1 MATMERNEPSDSLG
15 TVASPDWWRRSG
27 AIRERRRR
35 TDSTSPTPRERRDHR
50 RHVAHVIMD
59 IRGQVQGSQV
69 TEIRGVTVDMSCG
82 GALAVFTE
90 QVAANPDNTFMVR
103 FVDSNRAPI
112 APGFRWGTVLRSD
125 LLTSEYVVAVKF
137 HQPLP
142 PAVLVR
148 LLDAHQPHLPHA
160 SRLA

>member
-1 MATMERNEPSDSLG
+1 MERNEPSDSLG

-27 AIRERRRR
+27 AIREHWRR
-35 TDSTSPTPRERRDHR
+35 TDSTSPIPRERRDHR

-82 GALAVFTE
+82 GALAVFTN

-103 FVDSNRAPI
+103 FVDASGALI
-112 APGFRWGTVLRSD
+112 APECRWGTVLRSD
-125 LLTSEYVVAVKF
+125 LDPLRSEYVVAVKF
-137 HQPLP
+137 QQPLA

-148 LLDAHQPHLPHA
+148 LLDAH
-160 SRLA
+160 LAPVKLAYA